1 MFLQENNLRNVVL
14 VCLGHHCTKQLRTQ
28 CRQCWPTV
36 HSLVNV
42 VQIRLRQHC
51 TRKLLV
57 QYWHSWHSHLFAG
70 KYHIQCCLNLPE
82 PTLHKKITCEML
94 VHSLQTTLHRKV
106 ILNFV
111 GIYLGQHCIRKCPCL
126 RDNSYEENNLY
137 NVVSTMPGQHCIR
150 ILSSQFC
157 PNRSAETTLHKKITC
172 ALLARAH
179 RYTFTGKPAVSNMFG
194 SLFFNWVHYH
204 RTILAL
210 FVQCWLGNSFTA
222 WGTTQW
228 TGAGFEWDKCIE
240 FRWICRPPDE

>member
-1 MFLQENNLRNVVL
+1 MLSKYGWDNITQENYWCNIGTVNIVIFSQENN
-14 VCLGHHCTKQLRTQ
+14 
-28 CRQCWPTV
+28 
-36 HSLVNV
+36 
-42 VQIRLRQHC
+42 
-51 TRKLLV
+51 
-57 QYWHSWHSHLFAG
+57 
-70 KYHIQCCLNLPE
+70 HIQCCLDLPE

-150 ILSSQFC
+150 ILSSQCC

-222 WGTTQW
+222 CGTTQW
-228 TGAGFEWDKCIE
+228 TGAGFEWNKCIE
-240 FRWICRPPDE
+240 FRWIRRPPDE

>member
-1 MFLQENNLRNVVL
+1 
-14 VCLGHHCTKQLRTQ
+14 
-28 CRQCWPTV
+28 
-36 HSLVNV
+36 
-42 VQIRLRQHC
+42 
-51 TRKLLV
+51 
-57 QYWHSWHSHLFAG
+57 
-70 KYHIQCCLNLPE
+70 
-82 PTLHKKITCEML
+82 ML

-150 ILSSQFC
+150 ILSSQCC

-222 WGTTQW
+222 CGSTQ
-228 TGAGFEWDKCIE
+228 
-240 FRWICRPPDE
+240 